1 MCCSLF
7 KLHFITDSLLNN
19 GRMIKGVVLTR
30 AVARGRVMMRAGL
43 EQRALPVQ
51 SNAHMLGGSAVG
63 EE

>member
-1 MCCSLF
+1 M
-7 KLHFITDSLLNN
+7 NN
-19 GRMIKGVVLTR
+19 GRMIEGVVHTR
-30 AVARGRVMMRAGL
+30 AVARGRVMIREGL